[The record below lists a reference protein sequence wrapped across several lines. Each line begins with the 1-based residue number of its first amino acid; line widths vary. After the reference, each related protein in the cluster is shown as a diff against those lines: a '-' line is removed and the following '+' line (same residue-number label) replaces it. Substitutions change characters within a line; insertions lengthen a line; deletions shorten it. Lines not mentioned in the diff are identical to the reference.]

1 MQTRQI
7 NVQRWS
13 ITSHKPFNAV
23 VAAVEEAIGR
33 PNMIEFA
40 AKVAAATTFEEMQ
53 QVVNE
58 SVGETGL
65 MEFMRLD
72 HSAILEKAG
81 VDGDPKSVGVIM
93 GNPLIMQS
101 MARLVP
107 DACSYAP
114 VTVLIDQRHDGVHLS
129 YDEMTS
135 FLAPYGNAEALKIAR
150 DLDAKVKRL
159 LESASEECE

>member
-81 VDGDPKSVGVIM
+81 VDGAISPGWS
-93 GNPLIMQS
+93 
-101 MARLVP
+101 A
-107 DACSYAP
+107 
-114 VTVLIDQRHDGVHLS
+114 LS
-129 YDEMTS
+129 
-135 FLAPYGNAEALKIAR
+135 LAIRSSCNR
-150 DLDAKVKRL
+150 
-159 LESASEECE
+159 